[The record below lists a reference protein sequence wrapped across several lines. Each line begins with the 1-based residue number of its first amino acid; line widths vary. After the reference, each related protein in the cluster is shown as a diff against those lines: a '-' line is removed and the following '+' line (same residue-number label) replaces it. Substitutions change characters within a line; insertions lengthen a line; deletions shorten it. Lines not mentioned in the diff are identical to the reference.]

1 MQESNLIFDIKQPQ
15 NGCFFEFFFSII
27 KLEGE
32 YYDQI
37 KRCI

>member
-15 NGCFFEFFFSII
+15 NGCFFVF

-37 KRCI
+37 KRCIQVLL